1 MIVEECGHAKCPG
14 GAGHPGVDRDSL
26 IHRTERG
33 VGEEIQGMDVTYTT
47 RRFAWALWTAASVF
61 VCLVAL
67 PASARIGV
75 ISPVGDDGIPL
86 QYPGELPPDSGE
98 VLPLTWSFVGEQV
111 PLVVAGAVLNRECP
125 SVESPSIDDVVDE
138 ALKLMTGLDAEAA
151 VDRLD
156 ELLDELPCLDEP
168 ATSAELADI
177 YYYRAAA
184 LAFMGED
191 EAARWAMRSAVAI
204 EPALTPDQ
212 NLPGKINTW
221 LKEEQAYGREVIGVR
236 LRVPEEMTVLIDG
249 QGEEPELA
257 VDGLGLIQWQ
267 DGYGRWCS
275 ALLEDVG
282 ASVVVSTPL
291 AVQVRLQFPDD
302 PLVLPLA
309 AALGE
314 ALYHPMRIDQ
324 ALLWDGEDGVVLW
337 DSLEREARW
346 AEEVPRTRRSGAS
359 SRGTSDE
366 KAQRDD
372 HFRFALMGGVA
383 HFDSFPY
390 VTAGADCTILLY
402 GRLSFALGGDAAFP
416 LTEFQERRTVPIF
429 HTGLRLRLGPL
440 AIKAHPFLA
449 VKHATTGIQL
459 DQQGH

>member
-1 MIVEECGHAKCPG
+1 
-14 GAGHPGVDRDSL
+14 
-26 IHRTERG
+26 
-33 VGEEIQGMDVTYTT
+33 
-47 RRFAWALWTAASVF
+47 
-61 VCLVAL
+61 
-67 PASARIGV
+67 
-75 ISPVGDDGIPL
+75 
-86 QYPGELPPDSGE
+86 
-98 VLPLTWSFVGEQV
+98 
-111 PLVVAGAVLNRECP
+111 
-125 SVESPSIDDVVDE
+125 
-138 ALKLMTGLDAEAA
+138 
-151 VDRLD
+151 
-156 ELLDELPCLDEP
+156 
-168 ATSAELADI
+168 
-177 YYYRAAA
+177 
-184 LAFMGED
+184 
-191 EAARWAMRSAVAI
+191 
-204 EPALTPDQ
+204 
-212 NLPGKINTW
+212 
-221 LKEEQAYGREVIGVR
+221 
-236 LRVPEEMTVLIDG
+236 VLIDG

-257 VDGLGLIQWQ
+257 VDGLGLLQWQ

-440 AIKAHPFLA
+440 AIKAHPFLGLAFRGGIKEEHAGTPTAMLGGSATVGVDLRPMKHMVIRIA
-449 VKHATTGIQL
+449 VDGGFL
-459 DQQGH
+459 DQRGLVHARIGFGFGI